1 MGILTNKTINM
12 NKGTNEMLTNLAKKN
27 RASKRPIARMQQTGI
42 NIDYNYSAVLMK
54 VVRCKSETRIIDE
67 EEYLDSLCRDTRTDE
82 ELALEKS
89 TLASSKRI
97 MKIMIEQKKDI
108 KRHLADFK
116 RLKLE
121 FAASIKF
128 LEDDIKGI
136 EREKANI
143 VHRGRFIQHTIR

>member
-27 RASKRPIARMQQTGI
+27 RASKGPISRMQQTGI

-82 ELALEKS
+82 ELAQKS

-97 MKIMIEQKKDI
+97 MKMMIEQK
-108 KRHLADFK
+108 
-116 RLKLE
+116 
-121 FAASIKF
+121 
-128 LEDDIKGI
+128 
-136 EREKANI
+136 
-143 VHRGRFIQHTIR
+143 